1 MMTKRK
7 MKGFKK
13 MTIQKEF
20 LMEKLE
26 RVVNKLM
33 NLDQPTF
40 DKELLDEG
48 DAAISKGVITRDF
61 GITEWDWPQG
71 VGIYGLWQLGKYKKT
86 GEYNEFLYN
95 WYANNLN
102 FGLPSRNV
110 NTTAPLLT
118 LVELTDVYD
127 ETRFKELCIDWANWL
142 MHELPRTKE
151 NGFQHVTTDIKDRY
165 GIILNEGQMW
175 IDTLFMMVLFLNKI
189 GVEYNKKE
197 WIEEANYQVLIH
209 IKYLY
214 EKKNGLFHHGWS
226 FEENGNFGE
235 VFWCRGNSWFT
246 NGMMDYIENCGHLL
260 DDGLKTF
267 IINTYKAQVDALI
280 KLQSE
285 NGLWLTVLDDPSS
298 YIEVSGS
305 AAIAAGILKG
315 VRNGILDES
324 YRAHALKA
332 IEAILNNISE
342 DGTVL
347 NVSGGTGIGY
357 NKEHYNNIIIAP
369 MAYGQSLTIIALTEA
384 LYHI

>member
-1 MMTKRK
+1 MALTKD
-7 MKGFKK
+7 
-13 MTIQKEF
+13 I

-26 RVVNKLM
+26 KVVNKLV

-40 DKELLDEG
+40 DKALLDEG

-61 GITEWDWPQG
+61 GIKEWDWPQG
-71 VGIYGLWQLGKYKKT
+71 VGIYGLLQLGKYKKT

-95 WYANNLN
+95 WYVNNLKI
-102 FGLPSRNV
+102 GLPSRNV

-118 LVELTDVYD
+118 LIELIDIYD
-127 ETRFKELCIDWANWL
+127 EPEFKELCIDWANWL
-142 MHELPRTKE
+142 MNDLPRTEE
-151 NGFQHVTTDIKDRY
+151 NGFQHVTTDIKDRN
-165 GIILNEGQMW
+165 GIMLNEGQMW

-189 GVEYNKKE
+189 GVKYNKKE

-214 EKKNGLFHHGWS
+214 EKKNGLFHHGWD
-226 FEENGNFGE
+226 FNEKGNAGG

-260 DDGLKTF
+260 DAGVKTF
-267 IINTYKAQVDALI
+267 IINTFKAQVDALI
-280 KLQSE
+280 KLQAE
-285 NGLWLTVLDDPSS
+285 NGLWCTVLDDADS
-298 YIEVSGS
+298 YGEVSGS

-324 YRAHALKA
+324 YRAYALKA
-332 IEAILNNISE
+332 IEAILENVSE

-357 NKEHYNNIIIAP
+357 NKEHYKNIIIAP
-369 MAYGQSLTIIALTEA
+369 MAYGQSLAIIALTEA

>member
-1 MMTKRK
+1 MPLT
-7 MKGFKK
+7 
-13 MTIQKEF
+13 KEF

-26 RVVNKLM
+26 SVVNKLV
-33 NLDQPTF
+33 NLDQPVF
-40 DKELLDEG
+40 DKELLAQG

-61 GITEWDWPQG
+61 GIKEWDWPQG
-71 VGIYGLWQLGKYKKT
+71 VGIYGLWQLGKYKKS

-95 WYANNLN
+95 WYVNNLN

-118 LVELTDVYD
+118 LVELIDIYD
-127 ETRFKELCIDWANWL
+127 EERFKSLCIEWANWL
-142 MHELPRTKE
+142 MHDLPRTKE

-175 IDTLFMMVLFLNKI
+175 VDTLFMMVLFLNKM
-189 GVEYNKKE
+189 GVKYNNKE
-197 WIEEANYQVLIH
+197 WLEEANYQVLIH

-214 EKKNGLFHHGWS
+214 EKKNGLFHHGWN
-226 FEENGNFGE
+226 FNENGNFGE
-235 VFWCRGNSWFT
+235 IFWCRGNSWFT

-260 DDGLKTF
+260 DNGVKTF

-280 KLQSE
+280 KLQAQ
-285 NGLWLTVLDDPSS
+285 NGLWHTVLDDTDS
-298 YIEVSGS
+298 YEEVSGS

-324 YRAHALKA
+324 YRVFALKA
-332 IEAILNNISE
+332 IEAILNSIAE

-357 NKEHYNNIIIAP
+357 NKEHYKNIIVAP

>member
-1 MMTKRK
+1 MTV
-7 MKGFKK
+7 
-13 MTIQKEF
+13 TKEI

-26 RVVNKLM
+26 KVVNKLV
-33 NLDQPTF
+33 NLDQPVF
-40 DKELLDEG
+40 DKELLAQGDE
-48 DAAISKGVITRDF
+48 AISKGVITRDF
-61 GITEWDWPQG
+61 GIKEWDWPQG

-95 WYANNLN
+95 WYVNNLN

-118 LVELTDVYD
+118 LVELIDIY
-127 ETRFKELCIDWANWL
+127 EEERFKQLCTDWANWL

-151 NGFQHVTTDIKDRY
+151 NGFQHVTTDIKDRN

-189 GVEYNKKE
+189 GVKYNKKE
-197 WIEEANYQVLIH
+197 WIEEANYQVLVH

-214 EKKNGLFHHGWS
+214 EKNNGLFHHGWN
-226 FEENGNFGE
+226 FNEMGNFGE

-246 NGMMDYIENCGHLL
+246 NGIMDYLENCGHLL
-260 DDGLKTF
+260 DEGLKTF

-285 NGLWLTVLDDPSS
+285 GGLWHTVLDDADS
-298 YIEVSGS
+298 YVEASGS

-324 YRAHALKA
+324 YRAHGLKA
-332 IEAILNNISE
+332 IDALLKSVAE

-357 NKEHYNNIIIAP
+357 NKEHYKNIIVAP

-384 LYHI
+384 LNHI

>member
-1 MMTKRK
+1 MAVTKE
-7 MKGFKK
+7 
-13 MTIQKEF
+13 I

-26 RVVNKLM
+26 KVVNKLV

-40 DKELLDEG
+40 DKDLLAQG

-61 GITEWDWPQG
+61 GIKEWDWPQG

-95 WYANNLN
+95 WYVNNLN
-102 FGLPSRNV
+102 IGLPSRNV

-118 LVELTDVYD
+118 LVELVDIYD
-127 ETRFKELCIDWANWL
+127 EERFKKLCTDWANWL
-142 MHELPRTKE
+142 MHDLPRTKE
-151 NGFQHVTTDIKDRY
+151 NGFQHVTTDIKDRN

-175 IDTLFMMVLFLNKI
+175 VDTLFMMVLFLNKM
-189 GVEYNKKE
+189 GVKYNNKTWFDE
-197 WIEEANYQVLIH
+197 SVYQVLIH

-226 FEENGNFGE
+226 FNENGNFGE

-246 NGMMDYIENCGHLL
+246 NGMMDYIENSGDLL
-260 DDGLKTF
+260 DEGTKTF
-267 IINTYKAQVDALI
+267 IITTYKAQVDALI

-285 NGLWLTVLDDPSS
+285 NGLWHTVLDDPDS
-298 YIEVSGS
+298 YVEVSGS

-315 VRNGILDES
+315 VKNGILDET
-324 YRAHALKA
+324 YRGYALKA
-332 IEAILNNISE
+332 IEAILNNVAE

-347 NVSGGTGIGY
+347 NVSGGTGMGY
-357 NKEHYNNIIIAP
+357 NKEHYKNIIIAP
-369 MAYGQSLTIIALTEA
+369 MAYGQSLAIIALTEA
-384 LYHI
+384 LNHI